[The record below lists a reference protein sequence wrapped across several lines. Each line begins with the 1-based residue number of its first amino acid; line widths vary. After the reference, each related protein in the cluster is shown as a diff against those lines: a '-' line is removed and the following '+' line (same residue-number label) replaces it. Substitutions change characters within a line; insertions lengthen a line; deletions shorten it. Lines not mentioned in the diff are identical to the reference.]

1 MSGSIGM
8 NRIDRINVRPTCD
21 EYISNVCNKFPHF
34 RCIRTAGS
42 YNTSFKPDH
51 GDIDLVVFIDDPN
64 TDLSTLRK
72 KFKKHID
79 ENCTD
84 YCVPFREGH
93 HIGEYTQQYGGIVTC
108 AVPIPGQPGEAV
120 QVDNIITNDW
130 DQSIFAQNFL
140 NMSAQMQS
148 LILGVVRVIPIH
160 HKVKFFEHL
169 GRTYPILA
177 NNVDVEFVMSTMK
190 MTARKVTYTDDT
202 KRVVVKQE
210 EMFSTSNWED
220 VVALLRQVFGSDI
233 TRFTTN
239 YALEHVG
246 NTFTDDRTRRR
257 IFGIIR
263 SMINIGPG
271 EVGTPKGNEK
281 HKWILDVRDYFGL
294 PEN

>member
-8 NRIDRINVRPTCD
+8 NRISRINVRPTCN
-21 EYISNVCNKFPHF
+21 EYIKNVCNKFEHF

-51 GDIDLVVFIDDPN
+51 GDIDLVVFIDDPD

-72 KFKKHID
+72 KFKKHIE

-108 AVPIPGQPGEAV
+108 AIPILGQAGEAV

-130 DQSIFAQNFL
+130 DQSIFAEKFL
-140 NMSAQMQS
+140 NMTAQMQS
-148 LILGVVRVIPIH
+148 LILGVVRVVPIH
-160 HKVKFFEHL
+160 KKVLFFDHL
-169 GRTYPILA
+169 GKKYPILP
-177 NNVDVEFVMSTMK
+177 NNVDIEFVMSTLK
-190 MTARKVTYTDDT
+190 MTARKVTYADDT

-220 VVALLRQVFGSDI
+220 VVALLRLMFGSDI
-233 TRFTTN
+233 TAFSKN
-239 YALEHVG
+239 YALEHVVRE
-246 NTFTDDRTRRR
+246 FRDERTRRR

-271 EVGTPKGNEK
+271 EVGTPKGDEK
-281 HKWILDVRDYFGL
+281 LQWIEMCKEDLGIK
-294 PEN
+294 E